1 MKRLLEG
8 YARFRADVFPKRA
21 GLFQNL
27 ANHQKPS
34 TLFIT
39 CSDSRIV
46 PDMVLQSDPGDLFI
60 CRNAGNIVPSYGEV
74 NGGVSA
80 TIEYAVLALGVE
92 NIIVCGHSDCGA
104 MKAVLSRKKHD
115 NMPTVDSWL
124 QNSSSAMQVLES
136 QSSQHQH
143 KSPHEMLRALTRA
156 NVVAQVQ
163 HLRTHPSVA
172 AGLSKGTLNLYG
184 WVYEIHTGEIQ
195 NFNSQQGRFVDLAAE
210 TIPSPVDQPRLQLM
224 AS

>member
-8 YARFRADVFPKRA
+8 YARFRAEVFPKRA
-21 GLFQNL
+21 GLFRNL

-39 CSDSRIV
+39 CADSRIV
-46 PDMVLQSDPGDLFI
+46 PDMILQSDPGDLFI

-74 NGGVSA
+74 HGGVSA

-104 MKAVLSRKKHD
+104 MKAVLRRKKHD

-124 QNSSSAMQVLES
+124 RNSSSAMQVLES
-136 QSSQHQH
+136 QFNQHQYQSH
-143 KSPHEMLRALTRA
+143 HEMLRALTRA

-172 AGLSKGTLNLYG
+172 AGLSKGTLSLYG

-195 NFNSQQGRFVDLAAE
+195 NFESHQGRFVDLAADN
-210 TIPSPVDQPRLQLM
+210 IPSPVAQPRLQLM

>member
-21 GLFQNL
+21 SLFQNL
-27 ANHQKPS
+27 ANQQKPS

-39 CSDSRIV
+39 CSDSRVV
-46 PDMVLQSDPGDLFI
+46 PDMILQSDPGDLFI

-74 NGGVSA
+74 HGGVSA
-80 TIEYAVLALGVE
+80 TIEYAVLALGIE
-92 NIIVCGHSDCGA
+92 NIVVCGHSDCGA
-104 MKAVLSRKKHD
+104 MKAVLSGKRHD

-124 QNSSSAMQVLES
+124 QNSHSAMQILES

-143 KSPHEMLRALTRA
+143 KTPQEMLRALTRA
-156 NVVAQVQ
+156 NVVSQLQ
-163 HLRTHPSVA
+163 HLRTHPPVA
-172 AGLSKGTLNLYG
+172 AGLSKGTVNLYG

-195 NFNSQQGRFVDLAAE
+195 NFNSQQGRFLDLAGE
-210 TIPSPVDQPRLQLM
+210 TVPSPVAQPRLQLM

>member
-39 CSDSRIV
+39 CADSRIV
-46 PDMVLQSDPGDLFI
+46 PDMILQSDPGDLFI

-80 TIEYAVLALGVE
+80 TIEYAVLALGIE

-124 QNSSSAMQVLES
+124 KHSVPALGMLEHHDS
-136 QSSQHQH
+136 
-143 KSPHEMLRALTRA
+143 HELNPTIQDHDPEARLRGLTRA
-156 NVVAQVQ
+156 NVIAQLHNLQ
-163 HLRTHPSVA
+163 THPS
-172 AGLSKGTLNLYG
+172 
-184 WVYEIHTGEIQ
+184 
-195 NFNSQQGRFVDLAAE
+195 
-210 TIPSPVDQPRLQLM
+210 
-224 AS
+224 

>member
-8 YARFRADVFPKRA
+8 YARFRAEVFPQRA
-21 GLFQNL
+21 NLFRTL
-27 ANHQKPS
+27 AAQQKPS

-39 CSDSRIV
+39 CSDSRVV
-46 PDMVLQSDPGDLFI
+46 PDMILQSDPGDLFI

-104 MKAVLSRKKHD
+104 MKAVLSGRRHE

-124 QNSSSAMQVLES
+124 QHAHSALQVLES
-136 QSSQHQH
+136 QSTQHQQR
-143 KSPHEMLRALTRA
+143 SPQEMLRALTRA
-156 NVVAQVQ
+156 NVVAQLQ

-172 AGLSKGTLNLYG
+172 AALSKGSLQLYG

-195 NFNSQQGRFVDLAAE
+195 NFNSQQGRFLNLSGE
-210 TIPSPVDQPRLQLM
+210 TVPAPVAQPQLHLM

>member
-1 MKRLLEG
+1 VHGR
-8 YARFRADVFPKRA
+8 
-21 GLFQNL
+21 
-27 ANHQKPS
+27 
-34 TLFIT
+34 
-39 CSDSRIV
+39 
-46 PDMVLQSDPGDLFI
+46 
-60 CRNAGNIVPSYGEV
+60 
-74 NGGVSA
+74 VSA

-92 NIIVCGHSDCGA
+92 NVIVCGQSDCGA

-124 QNSSSAMQVLES
+124 RNSSSAMQVLES
-136 QSSQHQH
+136 QSNQHQYQNH
-143 KSPHEMLRALTRA
+143 HEMLRALTRA

-172 AGLSKGTLNLYG
+172 AGLSKGTLSLYG

-195 NFNSQQGRFVDLAAE
+195 NFNSQQGRFIDLTAD
-210 TIPSPVDQPRLQLM
+210 TIPSPVVQPRLQLM

>member
-8 YARFRADVFPKRA
+8 YARFRADVFPERA
-21 GLFQNL
+21 GLFQDL
-27 ANHQKPS
+27 ANQQKPS

-39 CSDSRIV
+39 CADSRIV
-46 PDMVLQSDPGDLFI
+46 PDMILQSDPGDLFI
-60 CRNAGNIVPSYGEV
+60 CRNAGNIVPSYGEMH
-74 NGGVSA
+74 GGVSA
-80 TIEYAVLALGVE
+80 TIEYAVLALGIE

-124 QNSSSAMQVLES
+124 RNSSSAMQVLES
-136 QSSQHQH
+136 QFSQHQH
-143 KSPHEMLRALTRA
+143 QSPHEMLRALSRA

-195 NFNSQQGRFVDLAAE
+195 NFNSQQGRFVDLTADAF
-210 TIPSPVDQPRLQLM
+210 PSPVAQPRLQLM

>member
-1 MKRLLEG
+1 
-8 YARFRADVFPKRA
+8 
-21 GLFQNL
+21 
-27 ANHQKPS
+27 
-34 TLFIT
+34 
-39 CSDSRIV
+39 
-46 PDMVLQSDPGDLFI
+46 
-60 CRNAGNIVPSYGEV
+60 
-74 NGGVSA
+74 
-80 TIEYAVLALGVE
+80 
-92 NIIVCGHSDCGA
+92 
-104 MKAVLSRKKHD
+104 
-115 NMPTVDSWL
+115 
-124 QNSSSAMQVLES
+124 MQVLES

-195 NFNSQQGRFVDLAAE
+195 NFNSQQGRFVDLADE
-210 TIPSPVDQPRLQLM
+210 TIPSPVAQPRLQLM